1 MRTGKVTENA
11 LKRSVLK
18 QIRTEFKGVKSAAV
32 GSDCAFSEENR
43 VFSCTSSVVLNIP
56 DSGYYAVM
64 KAATGLIS
72 QGIKLDH
79 VTVTIL
85 LPTDSEEQKIRE
97 IVADA
102 IEAAKLLGTVYA
114 GGHTE
119 VTSAVVRAVV
129 SANAVGYADD
139 GRRQIAGG
147 RGEVGDAIVMTG
159 WAGLEG
165 TAMIAGMKKAELSE
179 RYPVPFIDEA
189 IRFKYELDQTLAAET
204 AISCGAASIH
214 DLSQG
219 GVFAGLWEIAE
230 KARTGLTADLKAI
243 PVRQET
249 IEICEFFEINPY
261 ILISGGALLITAREP
276 ELMISR
282 LRDREINSRVIG
294 YLREGNDRII
304 TNGDESRYLELPH
317 ADEVHKVL

>member
-1 MRTGKVTENA
+1 MTENA

-64 KAATGLIS
+64 KAAMGLIS
-72 QGIKLDH
+72 QGIKPDH

-114 GGHTE
+114 SGHTE

-139 GRRQIAGG
+139 DRRQIAGG

-165 TAMIAGMKKAELSE
+165 TAMIAGIKKAELSE

-189 IRFKYELDQTLAAET
+189 IRFKYELLYMTCLREVFSRGFGKLQRRHGQVLRRILKRYRSDRSQLRY
-204 AISCGAASIH
+204 ASF
-214 DLSQG
+214 LRS
-219 GVFAGLWEIAE
+219 
-230 KARTGLTADLKAI
+230 
-243 PVRQET
+243 
-249 IEICEFFEINPY
+249 
-261 ILISGGALLITAREP
+261 ILISC
-276 ELMISR
+276 
-282 LRDREINSRVIG
+282 
-294 YLREGNDRII
+294 YQEGRC
-304 TNGDESRYLELPH
+304 L
-317 ADEVHKVL
+317 